1 MENAPQQ
8 TRDENQTRKRR
19 EKKKREKFLIEEFI
33 LMSNRI
39 SFYGRQ
45 DYTGPVQTP
54 KNKKLKLKKVCV

>member
-1 MENAPQQ
+1 MKIKREN
-8 TRDENQTRKRR
+8 E

-45 DYTGPVQTP
+45 DCTGPVQRP
-54 KNKKLKLKKVCV
+54 K